1 MENALIDTGASLKAA
16 SSAFFSH
23 YIKLITW
30 VLLYKIFCSWGTTE
44 WQSGGRRLLV
54 TRWASDWVSR
64 FFLCWPQTPTLC
76 VVISPH
82 ITLIHMNSW
91 NKQPLSD
98 NCCCHS
104 KLWGSSSYN
113 CCPEWKFPPVY
124 GSDAPTALWDCTER
138 VLSCL
143 HANRIKLCKHRT
155 CWTSQQLCLRGC
167 LTRLCAGCLVH
178 GLVDVCDW
186 VAVSY
191 YCVLQGSSEQK
202 QC

>member
-44 WQSGGRRLLV
+44 WQSGGRHLLV

-64 FFLCWPQTPTLC
+64 FSLCWPQTPTLC

-98 NCCCHS
+98 NRCCHS

-124 GSDAPTALWDCTER
+124 GSDAPTALSKYHHAYMLTGLNFANI
-138 VLSCL
+138 VLAKHHSSFVCVGVWLVSVLDASCMD
-143 HANRIKLCKHRT
+143 
-155 CWTSQQLCLRGC
+155 S
-167 LTRLCAGCLVH
+167 
-178 GLVDVCDW
+178 
-186 VAVSY
+186 
-191 YCVLQGSSEQK
+191 
-202 QC
+202 